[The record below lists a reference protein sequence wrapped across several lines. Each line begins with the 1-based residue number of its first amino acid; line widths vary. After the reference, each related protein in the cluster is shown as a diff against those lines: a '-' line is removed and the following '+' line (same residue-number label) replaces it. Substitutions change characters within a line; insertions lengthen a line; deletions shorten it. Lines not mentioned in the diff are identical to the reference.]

1 MTPWIYTIPAAFLA
15 GTIPFGLLIG
25 KAKGVDVRTQ
35 GSGNIGATNLGR
47 ILGRPYFFLCF
58 TLDFLKG
65 LAPVGVA
72 GWMGGLFE
80 SRPLAAG
87 NAWLW
92 LAAMLAPVL
101 GHVLNPWLKFKG
113 GKGVATS
120 LGALLA
126 VWPYLTIP
134 AAGVFLVFAI
144 VLATGRIM
152 SLASMAA
159 GVSLPLIVLAWW
171 ATGSVGLAHN
181 PPHPSREFSEL
192 VPFLLVS
199 VLLAGLVV
207 WTHRGNIRRLRAG
220 TEPKLG
226 QKPPQVGPPRL

>member
-15 GTIPFGLLIG
+15 GTIPFGLLLG

-58 TLDFLKG
+58 ALDFLKG
-65 LAPVGVA
+65 LVPVAVA
-72 GWMGGLFE
+72 GWMGGLFQDK
-80 SRPLAAG
+80 PLAAQD
-87 NAWLW
+87 AWLW
-92 LAAMLAPVL
+92 LAAMVAPVL

-126 VWPYLTIP
+126 VWPFLTIP

-152 SLASMAA
+152 SLASMVA
-159 GVSLPLIVLAWW
+159 GISLPLLVLGWW
-171 ATGSVGLAHN
+171 VAGSIGLAHHAPRTN
-181 PPHPSREFSEL
+181 LDISEIM
-192 VPFLLVS
+192 PFLSVS

-207 WTHRGNIRRLRAG
+207 WTHRSNIRRLKAG
-220 TEPKLG
+220 TEPRLG
-226 QKPPQVGPPRL
+226 QAPRQVAASKL